1 MTVRPFTFLLF
12 VFVVMNADVSLLIAA
27 LVDFEYMISVV
38 IADLT

>member
-1 MTVRPFTFLLF
+1 MIVVLGTSVF
-12 VFVVMNADVSLLIAA
+12 VFVVTSADVSLLIAA